1 MDKSYFK
8 KKKTSTILVACT
20 FKPTQD
26 NPAILLKVKEKF
38 YEIVK
43 YFYIIYKHLW

>member
-8 KKKTSTILVACT
+8 KKNTQTVLVICS
-20 FKPTQD
+20 FKSTQD

-38 YEIVK
+38 YEIVN
-43 YFYIIYKHLW
+43 